1 MNLFI
6 ICLSTNWPTF
16 QKRMIVKGFYV
27 DAETWSLAYLS
38 IVAAIRSV
46 YTRETAG
53 RLVIQRMFFTN
64 AEETKAKKR
73 RSRCIPVPRRKL
85 TNIYSRFQP
94 AQHASVS
101 LSLSL
106 SFFLLASSI
115 DIVARPPLHLFPLF
129 VSDLNLRPG
138 YQLAA
143 LTLRFAPPQRLDLC
157 HRGDYRRRGNYL
169 RFSTTPRF

>member
-1 MNLFI
+1 MITRVFI
-6 ICLSTNWPTF
+6 NRC
-16 QKRMIVKGFYV
+16 R
-27 DAETWSLAYLS
+27 D
-38 IVAAIRSV
+38 
-46 YTRETAG
+46 
-53 RLVIQRMFFTN
+53 
-64 AEETKAKKR
+64 KKR
-73 RSRCIPVPRRKL
+73 LHARDRGASRNPAHVLYERRRNESEKKKIRCIPVPRRKL